1 MNSRKVKWVVLASL
15 GVLLCAAYHKAEAR
29 NQDSTKKLCDA
40 GQLAEAK
47 DDVITAYEDYLQAF
61 KKDPKDFR
69 YKTAWQRTRFAA
81 AAAHV
86 ARGEKLREQGDNGE
100 ALTEFVHALDIDP
113 SNEVARQDIQEIKKK
128 LSIPF
133 PDNETSVSPDE
144 QSEVS
149 EMGGPVVLKPIS
161 SEPLTL
167 HMTEDSKIV
176 YETVGKASG
185 INVLFD
191 PEYTSKRIQV
201 SLANVSLP
209 DALRILA
216 TVSGTF
222 WHAIT
227 PNTIFV
233 AADTRAKRQQLEDQA
248 VQAFYLSNVAQQNDL
263 NDIQTALRNLL
274 TNAKLYGVPSQ
285 NAIVIRGT
293 PDELLLSQRLI
304 EDLDRPRPEVVVDV
318 SLIEVDRDR
327 TRTIGLELPGS
338 FGVALQPPNAT
349 STTSSTATTGTT
361 STTSGTSQNLTLNN
375 LANLNGTEFAVTVGA
390 ATANLLLTD
399 SNTKVLQNPTVRATD
414 GQKADLK
421 VGERIPVATGS
432 YQTGAAT
439 AVVSSLVNTQFT
451 YLDVGVEVEITPTVH
466 FNGDVTLKTKIVTSE
481 EQSPVTIGGITEPV
495 ISQRTSEQTVRL
507 REGETNIMG
516 GFLEKEDLVSVSG
529 TPGLGEVPLLK
540 YIFSSQTHEVIDD
553 EIMFLV
559 TPHVVRAQR
568 LNPLNLGAVD
578 TGTGSNIDL
587 RFVDSQGSGQ
597 ASAAP
602 ALQVLPTVNST
613 RVASPTDV
621 VPSQAQPSPIAPIP
635 TAGTA
640 PAGMGVSMQ
649 IVPPAAPPKTGNTF
663 QVAVRLTG
671 GQDVF
676 SLPMTM
682 HYDSDKLSL
691 TNVDTGDFLG
701 RDGQTVALT
710 HRDDGNGMLVIASS
724 RPPSIAG
731 VSGGGTVCILT
742 FKAKAAGDASITL
755 IHAAAKNS
763 AQRST
768 EIAGSQATVHISQE
782 VVK

>member
-1 MNSRKVKWVVLASL
+1 MNRRKMKWVLPAIFS
-15 GVLLCAAYHKAEAR
+15 VLLCVASHKAEAR
-29 NQDSTKKLCDA
+29 NQDSAKKLYDA

-47 DDVITAYEDYLQAF
+47 DDVITAYADYLQAF
-61 KKDPKDFR
+61 NKDPKDLR
-69 YKTAWQRTRFAA
+69 YKTAYQRTRFAA

-86 ARGEKLREQGDNGE
+86 SRGEKLREQGENSE

-113 SNEVARQDIQEIKKK
+113 SNEVAQQDIQEIRKK

-133 PDNETSVSPDE
+133 PDKETSVSPDE
-144 QSEVS
+144 RSEVS
-149 EMGGPVVLKPIS
+149 EMGGPVLLKPIS

-167 HMTEDSKIV
+167 QMTEDTKIV

-191 PEYTSKRIQV
+191 PEYTSRRIQV

-263 NDIQTALRNLL
+263 NDIQTALRNIL

-304 EDLDRPRPEVVVDV
+304 EDLDKPRPEVVVDV

-349 STTSSTATTGTT
+349 STTSSATTTSTT

-399 SNTKVLQNPTVRATD
+399 QNTKVLQNPTVRATD

-439 AVVSSLVNTQFT
+439 AVVSSLVNTQFQ

-481 EQSPVTIGGITEPV
+481 EASPVTIGGITEPV

-516 GFLEKEDLVSVSG
+516 GFLEKEDLVSVTG

-540 YIFSSQTHEVIDD
+540 YIFSSKTHEVIDD
-553 EIMFLV
+553 EVMFLI

-587 RFVDSQGSGQ
+587 RFVDSRGSGQ
-597 ASAAP
+597 ASASP
-602 ALQVLPTVNST
+602 VVQVLPTVNST
-613 RVASPTDV
+613 HVGSPALI
-621 VPSQAQPSPIAPIP
+621 VPSQAQPSPVAPSP
-635 TAGTA
+635 AAGTA
-640 PAGMGVSMQ
+640 PSGTAVSMQ
-649 IVPPAAPPKTGNTF
+649 IVPPAAPPKAGKTF

-682 HYDSDKLSL
+682 HYDSSKLSL
-691 TNVDTGDFLG
+691 INVDTGDILG

-710 HRDDGNGMLVIASS
+710 HRDDGNGMLVIVSS
-724 RPPSIAG
+724 RPPGMAG

-742 FKAKAAGDASITL
+742 FKAKVAGDVPITL
-755 IHAAAKNS
+755 VRAAAKNS
-763 AQRST
+763 AQQPT
-768 EIAGSQATVHISQE
+768 EIAGSQAWVHIS
-782 VVK
+782 

>member
-1 MNSRKVKWVVLASL
+1 MNRRKMKWVLPVSL
-15 GVLLCAAYHKAEAR
+15 SVLLCVASHEADAR
-29 NQDSTKKLCDA
+29 NQDSAKKFYDA

-47 DDVITAYEDYLQAF
+47 DDAVTAYADYLQAF
-61 KKDPKDFR
+61 KKDPKDLR

-81 AAAHV
+81 ATAHV
-86 ARGEKLREQGDNGE
+86 SRGEKLREQGDNSE

-113 SNEVARQDIQEIKKK
+113 SNEVAQQDIQEIRKK

-133 PDNETSVSPDE
+133 PDKETSVSPDE
-144 QSEVS
+144 QPGVS
-149 EMGGPVVLKPIS
+149 HMGGPVLLKPIAN
-161 SEPLTL
+161 EPLTL
-167 HMTEDSKIV
+167 QMTEDSKIV

-338 FGVALQPPNAT
+338 FGVALQPPN
-349 STTSSTATTGTT
+349 TTSSTATTGTT

-375 LANLNGTEFAVTVGA
+375 LAHLNGTEFAVTVGA

-399 SNTKVLQNPTVRATD
+399 QNTKVLQNPTVRATD

-439 AVVSSLVNTQFT
+439 AVVSSLVNTQFQ

-466 FNGDVTLKTKIVTSE
+466 LNGDVTLKTKIVTSE
-481 EQSPVTIGGITEPV
+481 EASPVTIGGITEPV

-516 GFLEKEDLVSVSG
+516 GFLEKEDLVSVTG

-540 YIFSSQTHEVIDD
+540 YIFSSKTHEVIDD
-553 EIMFLV
+553 EVMFLI

-597 ASAAP
+597 ASASP
-602 ALQVLPTVNST
+602 VLQVLPTVNST
-613 RVASPTDV
+613 RVGSPAAT
-621 VPSQAQPSPIAPIP
+621 VPSQAQPSPVAPSQA
-635 TAGTA
+635 AGTA
-640 PAGMGVSMQ
+640 SAGTAVSMQ
-649 IVPPAAPPKTGNTF
+649 IVPPAAPPKAGNTF

-676 SLPMTM
+676 SLPMMM
-682 HYDSDKLSL
+682 HYDSNRLSL

-724 RPPSIAG
+724 RPPGIAG

-742 FKAKAAGDASITL
+742 FKAKSAGDVSITL
-755 IHAAAKNS
+755 VRAAAKNS
-763 AQRST
+763 AQQST
-768 EIAGSQATVHISQE
+768 EIAGSQAWVHIS
-782 VVK
+782 

>member
-1 MNSRKVKWVVLASL
+1 MNRRKMKWVLNASL
-15 GVLLCAAYHKAEAR
+15 SVLLCVALHKAEAHK
-29 NQDSTKKLCDA
+29 QDSAKKLYDA

-47 DDVITAYEDYLQAF
+47 EDVITAYEDYAQAF
-61 KKDPKDFR
+61 KKDPKDLR

-81 AAAHV
+81 GAAYIS
-86 ARGEKLREQGDNGE
+86 RGEKLRQQGNNSG

-113 SNEVARQDIQEIKKK
+113 SNEVAQQGIQEIKKK

-133 PDNETSVSPDE
+133 PDKETSVSPDE
-144 QSEVS
+144 QSKVLD
-149 EMGGPVVLKPIS
+149 MGGPVLLKPIS
-161 SEPLTL
+161 DEPLTL
-167 HMTEDSKIV
+167 QMTEDSKIV

-201 SLANVSLP
+201 GLANVSLR

-222 WHAIT
+222 WRAIT

-248 VQAFYLSNVAQQNDL
+248 VQAFYLSNVSQQNDL

-274 TNAKLYGVPSQ
+274 PNAKLYGVPSQ
-285 NAIVIRGT
+285 NAIVMRGT
-293 PDELLLSQRLI
+293 PDELLLSRRLI
-304 EDLDRPRPEVVVDV
+304 EDLDKPRPEVVVDV

-349 STTSSTATTGTT
+349 STTSTTT
-361 STTSGTSQNLTLNN
+361 STTTASGTTQNLTLNN
-375 LANLNGTEFAVTVGA
+375 LTNLNGTEFAVTVGA

-481 EQSPVTIGGITEPV
+481 EQSPVTIAGITEPV

-507 REGETNIMG
+507 KEGETNIMG
-516 GFLEKEDLVSVSG
+516 GFLEKEDLVSVTG

-559 TPHVVRAQR
+559 TPHVVRAQS

-578 TGTGSNIDL
+578 TGTGSNVDL
-587 RFVDSQGSGQ
+587 RFVDSQASGQ
-597 ASAAP
+597 ASASP
-602 ALQVLPTVNST
+602 VLRMLPTVNST
-613 RVASPTDV
+613 HVGFPAAA
-621 VPSQAQPSPIAPIP
+621 VPSQAQPSPVAPSP
-635 TAGTA
+635 AAGA
-640 PAGMGVSMQ
+640 ASAGLAVSMQ
-649 IVPPAAPPKTGNTF
+649 IVPPAAPPKAGSTF
-663 QVAVRLTG
+663 QVAVQLAS

-676 SLPMTM
+676 SIPMMM
-682 HYDSDKLSL
+682 HYDASKLSL
-691 TNVDTGDFLG
+691 INVDTGDFLG

-724 RPPSIAG
+724 RPPGMAG
-731 VSGGGTVCILT
+731 VNGSGTVCILT

-755 IHAAAKNS
+755 VRAAAKNS
-763 AQRST
+763 AQQST
-768 EIAGSQATVHISQE
+768 EIAGSQAWVHIS
-782 VVK
+782 

>member
-1 MNSRKVKWVVLASL
+1 MNRRKMKWVLPASL
-15 GVLLCAAYHKAEAR
+15 GVLLSVACHKAEAS
-29 NQDSTKKLCDA
+29 NQDSAKKLYDA

-47 DDVITAYEDYLQAF
+47 DDVITAYADYLQAF
-61 KKDPKDFR
+61 NKDPKDLR

-86 ARGEKLREQGDNGE
+86 SRGEKLREQGDNSE

-113 SNEVARQDIQEIKKK
+113 SNQVAQQDIQEIRRK

-133 PDNETSVSPDE
+133 PDKETSVSPDE

-149 EMGGPVVLKPIS
+149 SLGGPVLLKPIS
-161 SEPLTL
+161 SEALTL
-167 HMTEDSKIV
+167 QMAEDSKIV

-285 NAIVIRGT
+285 NVIVIRGT

-304 EDLDRPRPEVVVDV
+304 EDLDKPRPEVVVDV

-338 FGVALQPPNAT
+338 FGVALQPPNAG
-349 STTSSTATTGTT
+349 STTSSTTT

-399 SNTKVLQNPTVRATD
+399 QNTRVLQNPTVRATD

-439 AVVSSLVNTQFT
+439 AVVSSLVNTQFQ

-481 EQSPVTIGGITEPV
+481 QASPVTIGGITEPV

-516 GFLEKEDLVSVSG
+516 GFLEKEDLVSVTG

-540 YIFSSQTHEVIDD
+540 YIFSSKTHEVIDD
-553 EIMFLV
+553 EVMFLI

-568 LNPLNLGAVD
+568 LNPLNLGAID
-578 TGTGSNIDL
+578 TGTGSNVDL
-587 RFVDSQGSGQ
+587 RFVDSQGSAQ
-597 ASAAP
+597 ASPSPVLRA
-602 ALQVLPTVNST
+602 LPTVHST
-613 RVASPTDV
+613 RVGSPAAM
-621 VPSQAQPSPIAPIP
+621 VPTQPQPSPVAPSP
-635 TAGTA
+635 AAGA
-640 PAGMGVSMQ
+640 ASAGLAVSMQ
-649 IVPPAAPPKTGNTF
+649 IVPPAAPQKAGSTF

-676 SLPMTM
+676 SLPMMM
-682 HYDSDKLSL
+682 HYDSGKLSL
-691 TNVDTGDFLG
+691 VSVDTGDLLG

-710 HRDDGNGMLVIASS
+710 QRDDGNGMLVIASS
-724 RPPSIAG
+724 RPPGTAG

-742 FKAKAAGDASITL
+742 FKAKAAGDVSITL
-755 IHAAAKNS
+755 VRAAAKNS
-763 AQRST
+763 AQQST
-768 EIAGSQATVHISQE
+768 EIAGSQAWVHIS
-782 VVK
+782 

>member
-61 KKDPKDFR
+61 KKDPKDLR
-69 YKTAWQRTRFAA
+69 YKTAWQRTRFPA

-86 ARGEKLREQGDNGE
+86 SRGEQLRQQGDNSE

-113 SNEVARQDIQEIKKK
+113 SNELARQDIQEIRKK

-133 PDNETSVSPDE
+133 PDRETSVSPDE
-144 QSEVS
+144 QSAVS
-149 EMGGPVVLKPIS
+149 EMGAPVLLKPIS

-191 PEYTSKRIQV
+191 PEYTSKRIQID
-201 SLANVSLP
+201 LANVSLR

-248 VQAFYLSNVAQQNDL
+248 VQAFYLSNVSQQNDL

-274 TNAKLYGVPSQ
+274 VNAKLYGVPSQ
-285 NAIVIRGT
+285 NVIVIRGT

-304 EDLDRPRPEVVVDV
+304 EDLDKPRPEVVVDV

-338 FGVALQPPNAT
+338 FGIALQPPNAT
-349 STTSSTATTGTT
+349 STTTTGTTAT
-361 STTSGTSQNLTLNN
+361 STTSGTTQNLTLNN

-390 ATANLLLTD
+390 ATANLLLND

-432 YQTGAAT
+432 YQTGA
-439 AVVSSLVNTQFT
+439 
-451 YLDVGVEVEITPTVH
+451 
-466 FNGDVTLKTKIVTSE
+466 
-481 EQSPVTIGGITEPV
+481 
-495 ISQRTSEQTVRL
+495 
-507 REGETNIMG
+507 
-516 GFLEKEDLVSVSG
+516 
-529 TPGLGEVPLLK
+529 
-540 YIFSSQTHEVIDD
+540 
-553 EIMFLV
+553 
-559 TPHVVRAQR
+559 
-568 LNPLNLGAVD
+568 
-578 TGTGSNIDL
+578 
-587 RFVDSQGSGQ
+587 
-597 ASAAP
+597 
-602 ALQVLPTVNST
+602 
-613 RVASPTDV
+613 
-621 VPSQAQPSPIAPIP
+621 
-635 TAGTA
+635 
-640 PAGMGVSMQ
+640 
-649 IVPPAAPPKTGNTF
+649 
-663 QVAVRLTG
+663 
-671 GQDVF
+671 
-676 SLPMTM
+676 
-682 HYDSDKLSL
+682 
-691 TNVDTGDFLG
+691 
-701 RDGQTVALT
+701 
-710 HRDDGNGMLVIASS
+710 
-724 RPPSIAG
+724 
-731 VSGGGTVCILT
+731 
-742 FKAKAAGDASITL
+742 
-755 IHAAAKNS
+755 
-763 AQRST
+763 
-768 EIAGSQATVHISQE
+768 
-782 VVK
+782 

>member
-1 MNSRKVKWVVLASL
+1 MNRQKMKWVLPASL
-15 GVLLCAAYHKAEAR
+15 SVLLCVASHKADAR
-29 NQDSTKKLCDA
+29 NQDSAKRLYDA

-47 DDVITAYEDYLQAF
+47 EDIITAYDDYAQAF
-61 KKDPKDFR
+61 QKDPKDLR

-86 ARGEKLREQGDNGE
+86 SRGEKLRQQGDNSG
-100 ALTEFVHALDIDP
+100 ALTEFVHALDVDP
-113 SNEVARQDIQEIKKK
+113 SNAVAQQDIQEIKKK
-128 LSIPF
+128 LTIPF
-133 PDNETSVSPDE
+133 PDTETSVSPDE
-144 QSEVS
+144 QSRVS
-149 EMGGPVVLKPIS
+149 DMGGPVLLRPIS
-161 SEPLTL
+161 NEPLTL
-167 HMTEDSKIV
+167 QMTEDSKIV

-201 SLANVSLP
+201 GLANVSLR

-216 TVSGTF
+216 TLSGTF

-248 VQAFYLSNVAQQNDL
+248 VQAFYLSNVSQQNDL

-274 TNAKLYGVPSQ
+274 PNARLYGVPSQ
-285 NAIVIRGT
+285 NAIVMHGT

-304 EDLDRPRPEVVVDV
+304 EDLDKPRPEVVVDV
-318 SLIEVDRDR
+318 SLIEVNRDR

-349 STTSSTATTGTT
+349 STTTSTTT
-361 STTSGTSQNLTLNN
+361 TTSGTTQNLTLNN

-421 VGERIPVATGS
+421 VGQRIPVATGS

-439 AVVSSLVNTQFT
+439 AVVSSLVNTQFQ
-451 YLDVGVEVEITPTVH
+451 YLDVGVEIEITPTVH

-481 EQSPVTIGGITEPV
+481 EQSPVSIGGITEPV

-507 REGETNIMG
+507 KEGETNIMG
-516 GFLEKEDLVSVSG
+516 GFLEKEDLISVTG

-540 YIFSSQTHEVIDD
+540 YIFSSKTHEVIDD
-553 EIMFLV
+553 EIMFLI

-587 RFVDSQGSGQ
+587 RFIDSQGSSQ
-597 ASAAP
+597 VSAVP
-602 ALQVLPTVNST
+602 VLRVLPTVNST
-613 RVASPTDV
+613 HVGSPAII
-621 VPSQAQPSPIAPIP
+621 PSQTQPSPVAPSP
-635 TAGTA
+635 AASATSAGLV
-640 PAGMGVSMQ
+640 VSMQ
-649 IVPPAAPPKTGNTF
+649 IVPPAAPPKVGNTF
-663 QVAVRLTG
+663 QVAVRLAG

-676 SLPMTM
+676 SIPMMM
-682 HYDSDKLSL
+682 HYDATKLSL
-691 TNVDTGDFLG
+691 INVDTGDFFG

-710 HRDDGNGMLVIASS
+710 QRDDGNGMLVIASS
-724 RPPSIAG
+724 RPPGVAG
-731 VSGGGTVCILT
+731 VSGSGAVCILT
-742 FKAKAAGDASITL
+742 FKAKAAGDVSIRL
-755 IHAAAKNS
+755 VRAAAKNS
-763 AQRST
+763 AQQST
-768 EIAGSQATVHISQE
+768 EIAGSEAWVHIS
-782 VVK
+782 

>member
-1 MNSRKVKWVVLASL
+1 MNSRKVKCVLPTSL
-15 GVLLCAAYHKAEAR
+15 SVLLCVASHKAEAR
-29 NQDSTKKLCDA
+29 NQDSAKKLYDA

-61 KKDPKDFR
+61 KKDSKDLR

-86 ARGEKLREQGDNGE
+86 SRGEKLRQQGDNTE

-113 SNEVARQDIQEIKKK
+113 SNEVAREDIQEIRKK

-133 PDNETSVSPDE
+133 PDKETSVSPDE

-149 EMGGPVVLKPIS
+149 KMGGPVLLEPIS

-167 HMTEDSKIV
+167 QMAEDSKIV
-176 YETVGKASG
+176 YETLGKASG

-201 SLANVSLP
+201 SLANVSLSE
-209 DALRILA
+209 ALRILA

-222 WHAIT
+222 WHAVT

-274 TNAKLYGVPSQ
+274 PNARLYGVPSQ
-285 NAIVIRGT
+285 NAIVMRGT

-304 EDLDRPRPEVVVDV
+304 EDLDKPRPEVVVDV

-349 STTSSTATTGTT
+349 STTSSTTATTT
-361 STTSGTSQNLTLNN
+361 TTSGTTQNLTLNN
-375 LANLNGTEFAVTVGA
+375 LANLNGTAFAVTVGA

-439 AVVSSLVNTQFT
+439 AVVSSLVNTQFQ
-451 YLDVGVEVEITPTVH
+451 YLDVGVEIEITPTVH

-481 EQSPVTIGGITEPV
+481 QQSPVTIAGITEPV

-516 GFLEKEDLVSVSG
+516 GFLEKEDLISVSG

-540 YIFSSQTHEVIDD
+540 YIFSSQTHEVTDD
-553 EIMFLV
+553 EIMFLI

-568 LNPLNLGAVD
+568 LNPLNLGAID

-587 RFVDSQGSGQ
+587 RFVDSQGTGQ
-597 ASAAP
+597 ASASP
-602 ALQVLPTVNST
+602 VLQVLPTVNST
-613 RVASPTDV
+613 RVGSPAAM
-621 VPSQAQPSPIAPIP
+621 VPSQARPSPVAPSP
-635 TAGTA
+635 AAGTA
-640 PAGMGVSMQ
+640 SAGLAVSMQ
-649 IVPPAAPPKTGNTF
+649 IVPPAAPPKAGSTF

-676 SLPMTM
+676 SLPMMM
-682 HYDSDKLSL
+682 HYDSSKLSVI
-691 TNVDTGDFLG
+691 NVDTGDFLG

-724 RPPSIAG
+724 RPPGMAG

-742 FKAKAAGDASITL
+742 FKAKAAGDVSITL
-755 IHAAAKNS
+755 VRAAAKNS
-763 AQRST
+763 AQQAT
-768 EIAGSQATVHISQE
+768 EIAGSQAWVHIS
-782 VVK
+782 

>member
-1 MNSRKVKWVVLASL
+1 MVMAGGQFRSAMNHRKVKWVLPASL
-15 GVLLCAAYHKAEAR
+15 SVLLCVASHRAEAR
-29 NQDSTKKLCDA
+29 NQDSAKKLYDS

-47 DDVITAYEDYLQAF
+47 DDVIGAYEDYAQAF
-61 KKDPKDFR
+61 KKDPKDLR
-69 YKTAWQRTRFAA
+69 YKTAWQRTRFPA

-86 ARGEKLREQGDNGE
+86 SRGEKLRQQGNNSG

-113 SNEVARQDIQEIKKK
+113 SNEVAQQDIQEIRNK

-133 PDNETSVSPDE
+133 PDSETSVSPNE
-144 QSEVS
+144 QSKVS
-149 EMGGPVVLKPIS
+149 AMGGPVLLKPIS

-167 HMTEDSKIV
+167 HMSEDSKII

-201 SLANVSLP
+201 GLANVSLP

-233 AADTRAKRQQLEDQA
+233 AADTRAKRQQLEEQA
-248 VQAFYLSNVAQQNDL
+248 VQAFYLSNVSQQNDL

-274 TNAKLYGVPSQ
+274 PNAKLYGVPSQ
-285 NAIVIRGT
+285 NAIVMHGT
-293 PDELLLSQRLI
+293 PDKLLLSQRLI
-304 EDLDRPRPEVVVDV
+304 EDLDKPRPEVVVDV

-327 TRTIGLELPGS
+327 TRIIGLELPCI
-338 FGVALQPPNAT
+338 FGVFLQPLNST
-349 STTSSTATTGTT
+349 STTSSTTATTT
-361 STTSGTSQNLTLNN
+361 TTSGTTQNLTLNN

-439 AVVSSLVNTQFT
+439 AVVSSLVNTQFQ
-451 YLDVGVEVEITPTVH
+451 YLDVGVEIEITPTVH

-516 GFLEKEDLVSVSG
+516 GFLEKEDLISVSG

-553 EIMFLV
+553 EIMFLI

-587 RFVDSQGSGQ
+587 RFIDSQGSGQ

-602 ALQVLPTVNST
+602 VLQARPTVHSIHVGSAAAT
-613 RVASPTDV
+613 L
-621 VPSQAQPSPIAPIP
+621 PSQAQPPPVGAS
-635 TAGTA
+635 AG
-640 PAGMGVSMQ
+640 PGLSMQ
-649 IVPPAAPPKTGNTF
+649 IVPPADPPKAGSTF

-676 SLPMTM
+676 SLPMMM
-682 HYDSDKLSL
+682 HYDSSRLFL
-691 TNVDTGDFLG
+691 INVDTGDLLG
-701 RDGQTVALT
+701 RDGQAVALT
-710 HRDDGNGMLVIASS
+710 HRDDGNGLLVVASS
-724 RPPSIAG
+724 RPPGVAG
-731 VSGGGTVCILT
+731 VSGSGAVCILT
-742 FKAKAAGDASITL
+742 FKAKAAGDAAITL
-755 IHAAAKNS
+755 VRAAAKNS
-763 AQRST
+763 AQQST
-768 EIAGSQATVHISQE
+768 EIAGSQAQVHIS
-782 VVK
+782 